1 MKNDLSIGE
10 ARSLVRKAEAQ
21 IMGVLEELHNQT
33 GLQVDAVDLE
43 SVDVTE
49 RMQRKRL
56 ITGVNI
62 ITEKL

>member
-1 MKNDLSIGE
+1 MKNDLSLGE

-21 IMGVLEELHNQT
+21 IMGVLEELYSQT

-49 RMQRKRL
+49 RMQRKLL

>member
-1 MKNDLSIGE
+1 MKNDLSLGE

-21 IMGVLEELHNQT
+21 IMGVLKELHNQT
-33 GLQVDAVDLE
+33 GLQVGAVDLE

>member
-1 MKNDLSIGE
+1 MKNDLSLGE

-33 GLQVDAVDLE
+33 GLQVGTVDLE

>member
-1 MKNDLSIGE
+1 MKNDLSLGE

-21 IMGVLEELHNQT
+21 IMSVLEELHNQT
-33 GLQVDAVDLE
+33 GLQVGAVDLE
-43 SVDVTE
+43 SVDVTK
-49 RMQRKRL
+49 RMQRRRL

>member
-1 MKNDLSIGE
+1 MKNDLSLGE

-21 IMGVLEELHNQT
+21 IMSVLEELHNQT
-33 GLQVDAVDLE
+33 GLQVGAVDLE

>member
-1 MKNDLSIGE
+1 MKNDLSLGE

-33 GLQVDAVDLE
+33 GLQVDAVGLE

-49 RMQRKRL
+49 MMQRKRL

>member
-1 MKNDLSIGE
+1 MKNDLSLGE

-43 SVDVTE
+43 SVGVTE

>member
-1 MKNDLSIGE
+1 MKNDLSLGE

-21 IMGVLEELHNQT
+21 IMDVLEELHNQT
-33 GLQVDAVDLE
+33 GLQVGAVDLE

>member
-1 MKNDLSIGE
+1 MKNDLSLGE

-33 GLQVDAVDLE
+33 GLQVGAVDLE

-49 RMQRKRL
+49 RMQRRRL

>member
-1 MKNDLSIGE
+1 MKNDLSLGE

-21 IMGVLEELHNQT
+21 VMGVLEELHNQT

-43 SVDVTE
+43 SVGVTE

-62 ITEKL
+62 VTEKL

>member
-1 MKNDLSIGE
+1 MKNDLSLGE

-21 IMGVLEELHNQT
+21 IMSVLEELHNQT

>member
-1 MKNDLSIGE
+1 MKNDLSLGE

-49 RMQRKRL
+49 RMQRRRL
-56 ITGVNI
+56 ITRVSI

>member
-1 MKNDLSIGE
+1 MRNDLSLGE

>member
-33 GLQVDAVDLE
+33 GLQVGAVDLE

>member
-1 MKNDLSIGE
+1 MKNDLSLGE

-21 IMGVLEELHNQT
+21 IMSVLEELYNQT
-33 GLQVDAVDLE
+33 GLQVGAVDLE

-49 RMQRKRL
+49 RMQRRRL

>member
-1 MKNDLSIGE
+1 MKNDLSLGE

-21 IMGVLEELHNQT
+21 IMSVLEELHNQT
-33 GLQVDAVDLE
+33 GLQVGAVDLE

-49 RMQRKRL
+49 RMQRRRL

>member
-1 MKNDLSIGE
+1 MKNDLSLGE

-33 GLQVDAVDLE
+33 GLQVGAVGLE

-49 RMQRKRL
+49 MMQRKRL

>member
-1 MKNDLSIGE
+1 MKNDLSLGE

-43 SVDVTE
+43 SVGVTE
-49 RMQRKRL
+49 KMQRKRL

>member
-1 MKNDLSIGE
+1 MKNDLSLGE

>member
-1 MKNDLSIGE
+1 MRNDLSLGE

-33 GLQVDAVDLE
+33 GLQVGAVDLE

>member
-1 MKNDLSIGE
+1 MKNDLSLGE

-49 RMQRKRL
+49 RMQRRRL

>member
-1 MKNDLSIGE
+1 MKDDLSLGE

-21 IMGVLEELHNQT
+21 IMSVLEELHNQT
-33 GLQVDAVDLE
+33 GLQVGAVDLE